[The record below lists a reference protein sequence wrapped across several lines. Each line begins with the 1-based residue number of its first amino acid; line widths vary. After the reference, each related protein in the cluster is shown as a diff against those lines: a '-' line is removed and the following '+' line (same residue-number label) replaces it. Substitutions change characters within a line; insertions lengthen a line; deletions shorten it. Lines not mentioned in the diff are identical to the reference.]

1 MWAPAVTGHICS
13 ILFTGI
19 QTQPQWPGF
28 VHAEPPNILICA
40 PQSTALVNFSL
51 AITSD
56 LSLPRSPPLP
66 ENMWSYVPPVGC
78 GQKWA
83 CSGDTGLPAHP
94 KHSKPTP
101 TSHSPLPHGVPEVTL
116 LVKLCYL
123 SLQTLVNERRRCKMT
138 SISDARLG
146 LYFFNQITWLPALV
160 IAPSRVCFGAV
171 FGGQQA
177 CGRVRD
183 PPHTPGRHCDAS
195 RPLQPS
201 DGTAASRPAAPRAR
215 PGRCAHA
222 RLRPGR
228 SGSACSGQWWGRR
241 AVLVGRS
248 GVEASGVPLLAGSTP
263 ARPPAER
270 TRCAVGSH
278 LDRVA
283 HCARRAARPRGVA
296 VRVSGKWW
304 AVLVGR
310 SAAGC
315 PLRWDAGFRGHS
327 MRVVGWW
334 LAKAVV

>member
-13 ILFTGI
+13 VLFTGI

-56 LSLPRSPPLP
+56 LSLPRSPPSP

-138 SISDARLG
+138 SISDARLV

-160 IAPSRVCFGAV
+160 IAPSRVCFGAQCL
-171 FGGQQA
+171 G
-177 CGRVRD
+177 D
-183 PPHTPGRHCDAS
+183 
-195 RPLQPS
+195 
-201 DGTAASRPAAPRAR
+201 SRPADESETLPIPQAAIVMRADRCSRRTAPQPPDPRLLGPGPAAAR
-215 PGRCAHA
+215 MR
-222 RLRPGR
+222 
-228 SGSACSGQWWGRR
+228 GSALGEAEAPVRVSGGGAAQCWWGARGWRR
-241 AVLVGRS
+241 AGSRS
-248 GVEASGVPLLAGSTP
+248 WPA
-263 ARPPAER
+263 ARPPARGKDSLRGGLAPRPGCSLCPESGEAAGGGGACER
-270 TRCAVGSH
+270 EVVGCVPGAECCW
-278 LDRVA
+278 L
-283 HCARRAARPRGVA
+283 PFEMGRGV
-296 VRVSGKWW
+296 SW
-304 AVLVGR
+304 A
-310 SAAGC
+310 
-315 PLRWDAGFRGHS
+315 
-327 MRVVGWW
+327 
-334 LAKAVV
+334 